1 MISFFKG
8 FLFLFLLG
16 SISCSSGAETD
27 DQPVVTEQKKEI
39 NTVLELDAEKS
50 YLPRV
55 LFNDIQ
61 KIKEGSTST
70 IIFDNIVSYI
80 NATPGESSIY
90 VSIYLFEYAPI
101 IDALIKAS
109 ERDVSLFIMADN
121 SDRSNNLSTI
131 NKFRNLDGQVEV
143 IGVTNDASSI
153 AINHNKYILFSE
165 VEVEGG
171 ETLRNVVFQTSQ
183 NFHSKGQKK
192 LQDAVIISNTG
203 LFNAY
208 VEFYNKM
215 KSLALSGMRNFE
227 YFEYLD
233 SSSEVMVSF
242 YPKRKNGETY
252 EEDPVIEILNQISN
266 PSSTTIKI
274 AMSDWSDSRS
284 YIIDE
289 LIRLSDS
296 GATIEVITK
305 SGKGPAVMQ
314 GLQMLENHGAFVKVF
329 NMTGSGPA
337 KINIHTK
344 ILLVDGV
351 LDGNHQKFV
360 MTGTQNFTL
369 NALWNNNETSLFLM
383 NSDLINQY
391 EDFLKELKE
400 LPGIDL

>member
-1 MISFFKG
+1 MSFLKG
-8 FLFLFLLG
+8 FLFFFLLG
-16 SISCSSGAETD
+16 TISCTSGSETD
-27 DQPVVTEQKKEI
+27 DLPLVTEQEKEV

-50 YLPRV
+50 HLPRV

-80 NATPGESSIY
+80 KATPEQSSIY

-109 ERDVSLFIMADN
+109 ERDVQLFIMTDN
-121 SDRSNNLSTI
+121 SDRSDNLSTI

-165 VEVEGG
+165 VEAVGG
-171 ETLRNVVFQTSQ
+171 EILKNIVFQTSQ

-208 VEFYNKM
+208 VEYYNKM
-215 KSLALSGMRNFE
+215 KSRALSGMEKFE

-233 SSSEVMVSF
+233 SSNEVMVTF

-252 EEDPVIEILNQISN
+252 GEDSVIEILDQITD

-314 GLQMLENHGAFVKVF
+314 GLQVLEDHGAFVKVF
-329 NMTGSGPA
+329 NMGSTGPA

-344 ILLVDGV
+344 IMLVDGV
-351 LDGNHQKFV
+351 LAGNQQKFV

-383 NSDLINQY
+383 DSNLIEEY

>member
-1 MISFFKG
+1 MESFFKG
-8 FLFLFLLG
+8 TIFFLLLCT
-16 SISCSSGAETD
+16 ISCSSVSETE
-27 DQPVVTEQKKEI
+27 DQQVIPEEDKQV
-39 NTVLELDAEKS
+39 NTVIELGAEKS
-50 YLPRV
+50 KLPRV

-61 KIKEGSTST
+61 KIMEGSTST

-80 NATPGESSIY
+80 NAAPEQSSIY

-109 ERDVSLFIMADN
+109 ERNVQLFLMTDN
-121 SDRSNNLSTI
+121 SERSDNQSTI
-131 NKFRNLDGQVEV
+131 NKFRSLNGNVEV
-143 IGVTNDASSI
+143 VGVTNDASSI
-153 AINHNKYILFSE
+153 AINHNKFILFSE
-165 VEVEGG
+165 IEAEGG
-171 ETLRNVVFQTSQ
+171 ETLRNIVFQTSQ

-192 LQDAVIISNTG
+192 LQDAVIISNHG

-208 VEFYNKM
+208 VEYYNKM
-215 KSLALSGMRNFE
+215 KSHALYGMEDFE
-227 YFEYLD
+227 YFEYLN
-233 SSSEVMVSF
+233 SSNKVKVCF

-252 EEDPVIEILNQISN
+252 GEDSVIEILDQITN
-266 PSSTTIKI
+266 PSGTSFKI

-305 SGKGPAVMQ
+305 SGKGPEVMR
-314 GLQMLENHGAFVKVF
+314 GLKILEDRGEFVKVF
-329 NMTGSGPA
+329 NMNSSGPA

-344 ILLVDGV
+344 IMLVDGV
-351 LDGNHQKFV
+351 LDGNEQKFV

-383 NSDLINQY
+383 DSNLIEEY
-391 EDFLKELKE
+391 ENFLNELKE

>member
-16 SISCSSGAETD
+16 NISCSSGPGTD
-27 DQPVVTEQKKEI
+27 DQPVVTEQEKEV

-50 YLPRV
+50 HLPRA

-70 IIFDNIVSYI
+70 IIFDNIISYI
-80 NATPGESSIY
+80 NATPEESSIY
-90 VSIYLFEYAPI
+90 VSIYLFEYTPI
-101 IDALIKAS
+101 INALIKAS
-109 ERDVSLFIMADN
+109 GRNVQLFIITDK
-121 SDRSNNLSTI
+121 SDRSDNLSTI
-131 NKFRNLDGQVEV
+131 NKFKNLDGQVEV
-143 IGVTNDASSI
+143 IGITNDASSI

-165 VEVEGG
+165 VEVKGE
-171 ETLRNVVFQTSQ
+171 ETLKNVVIQTSQ

-192 LQDAVIISNTG
+192 LQDAVIIENTG

-208 VEFYNKM
+208 VEYYNKM
-215 KSLALSGMRNFE
+215 KSRALSGMENFE
-227 YFEYLD
+227 YFEYMD
-233 SSSEVMVSF
+233 NSGEIMVSF

-252 EEDPVIEILNQISN
+252 GEDSVIEILNQITN
-266 PSSTTIKI
+266 PSSTTIKV

-284 YIIDE
+284 YIIDK
-289 LIRLSDS
+289 LIQLLDS

-314 GLQMLENHGAFVKVF
+314 GLQMLEDHGAFVKVF
-329 NMTGSGPA
+329 NMANSGPS

-344 ILLVDGV
+344 ILLVDGI
-351 LDGNHQKFV
+351 LEGKPQKFV

-383 NSDLINQY
+383 NSDLIEEY
-391 EDFLKELKE
+391 EDFLNELKE
-400 LPGIDL
+400 LPSINL